1 MAGLARAIALQPLFE
16 EIRLYPAPPLTEP
29 PPPAVVAPAIAP
41 TISQEAIEHAHI
53 AIAHAEAT
61 IEANDLQAA
70 FDEMGAA

>member
-1 MAGLARAIALQPLFE
+1 MAGLARAITLQLLLE
-16 EIRLYPAPPLTEP
+16 EICLYLPPPLPEP
-29 PPPAVVAPAIAP
+29 PPPAVVALAIAP
-41 TISQEAIEHAHI
+41 TTSQEAIEHAHT